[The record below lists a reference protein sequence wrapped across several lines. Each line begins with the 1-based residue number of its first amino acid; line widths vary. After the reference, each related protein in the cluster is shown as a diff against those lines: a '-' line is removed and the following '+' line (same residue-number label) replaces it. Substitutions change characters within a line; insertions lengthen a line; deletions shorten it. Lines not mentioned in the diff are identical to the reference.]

1 MEPNQNPVVRLL
13 LKAGLRTESSVSLND
28 NGTIK
33 RFSVGL
39 EVGD

>member
-13 LKAGLRTESSVSLND
+13 LKAGLYKESLVSLND
-28 NGTIK
+28 NITIK
-33 RFSVGL
+33 MFSMGL

>member
-13 LKAGLRTESSVSLND
+13 LKAGLNKESLVSLND

-33 RFSVGL
+33 RFSMGL